1 MTGITR
7 VRTTWMTEM
16 TMMTGISRMTEMTRL
31 TGRTG
36 MIRMTRVTDRLCQ
49 C

>member
-7 VRTTWMTEM
+7 VRITWMNEM
-16 TMMTGISRMTEMTRL
+16 TMMTGISRLTEMNRL
-31 TGRTG
+31 MGRTG
-36 MIRMTRVTDRLCQ
+36 MTRMTRVTDQLCQ